1 MALVKRRV
9 ANPAPAVLTLVNP
22 GRKSMAAR
30 KRRAST
36 TRRRKARASN
46 PKRRRSSV
54 TVRARRSAASF
65 TRRKRRNPMFAKRRR
80 RGVTRRRNPVS
91 GALREALPLVGSGIA
106 IGFALPIVNRFVG
119 GFLPFG
125 QFNAPVVTIG
135 TGYGLGWLASKIGFL
150 SRYRGSLET
159 AGLVLGITQIVTPLL
174 GRFMAP
180 AQAPQGMNGVR
191 GRRGLNGIAAV
202 PSLPPQIQPARPQAQ
217 GMRGIA
223 SYQAPGRFGR

>member
-80 RGVTRRRNPVS
+80 RSVSRRRNPVS

-135 TGYGLGWLASKIGFL
+135 TGYGLGWLVSKIGFL

-202 PSLPPQIQPARPQAQ
+202 PSLPPQIQAPRPQAQ

>member
-30 KRRAST
+30 KRST
-36 TRRRKARASN
+36 TRRRKARVSN
-46 PKRRRSSV
+46 PKRRRTSA
-54 TVRARRSAASF
+54 TVRTRRSTASF
-65 TRRKRRNPMFAKRRR
+65 TRRKRRNPMAVKRRR
-80 RGVTRRRNPVS
+80 SVSRRRNPVS

-106 IGFALPIVNRFVG
+106 IGFTLPIVNRFVG

-125 QFNAPVVTIG
+125 QFNGPVVTIG

-180 AQAPQGMNGVR
+180 AQPAPQGMNGVR

-202 PSLPPQIQPARPQAQ
+202 SSIPPQIQPPRQQSQ

-223 SYQAPGRFGR
+223 SYAVPGKFGR

>member
-30 KRRAST
+30 KRRAT
-36 TRRRKARASN
+36 TRRRKARVSN
-46 PKRRRSSV
+46 HKRRRSSV
-54 TVRARRSAASF
+54 TVRARRSTASF
-65 TRRKRRNPMFAKRRR
+65 TRRKRRNPIFVKHRR
-80 RGVTRRRNPVS
+80 RGVSRRRNPVS

-106 IGFALPIVNRFVG
+106 IGFTLPIINRFVG

-125 QFNAPVVTIG
+125 QFNAPLVTIG
-135 TGYGLGWLASKIGFL
+135 TGYGLGWLASKF
-150 SRYRGSLET
+150 SFTSKYRGSLEI

-174 GRFMAP
+174 GRVMAP
-180 AQAPQGMNGVR
+180 AAPQGMNGVR

-202 PSLPPQIQPARPQAQ
+202 PTVPPQIQAARPQAQ
-217 GMRGIA
+217 GMKGIA
-223 SYQAPGRFGR
+223 SYAVPGKFGR